1 MDFFV
6 IFTSYLGSLNT
17 FVVWLIMLL
26 FCFWV
31 QLGFFVLYFSIFE
44 LCFCH
49 QCRRMK
55 TISNLLAVKL
65 EVAAPAPDV
74 GRGSETQDCA
84 RVSVCPVSC
93 LSGLRAAIA
102 LTRSHAANVSSLLRR
117 PWTTMTRRHCRR
129 RVTRHVFLRSC
140 ISRTEFFEFK
150 LCQ

>member
-1 MDFFV
+1 MMTWVVAWTQGKMVDQ
-6 IFTSYLGSLNT
+6 FTGHVPDERIDEFLD
-17 FVVWLIMLL
+17 
-26 FCFWV
+26 
-31 QLGFFVLYFSIFE
+31 
-44 LCFCH
+44 
-49 QCRRMK
+49 
-55 TISNLLAVKL
+55 NLLAVKL